1 MSLIYDYLKIN
12 GKGEA
17 GKNSRIEIPPALLK
31 GDYESPARS
40 SKQPF
45 LVFLG
50 SCFVIGIILLSI
62 YKISSTR
69 QELKLSAG
77 QESTAS
83 ITEAVLT
90 SETPVPPAEHEPVEQ
105 AAAGYKSS
113 LPPSVDINQ
122 SFQTATQEI
131 VQVFPEPEVHKPS
144 AVTQEMDGRMSQKV
158 ETSASADLPAAME
171 SAKPVES
178 PVRQPSPQ
186 SVSRVRV
193 YDSAK
198 LKVATP
204 AKGEKYY
211 QAGLQAQ
218 QGGDLRTAEIFYKKA
233 FADSPDHLNSMINLS
248 AIYVQQER
256 YRDAEEILWVILG
269 VDKSN
274 SKALVNL
281 GVINLYQG
289 RNVKAEGYF
298 LKALQAN
305 PREENGLVNLAYLAE
320 QKKDYAAAEM
330 YYKQILQI
338 TPDNLEVL
346 LAYAYMLEQQY
357 RYPEALVVY
366 KDSLD
371 LDAMRNN
378 KELFARVL
386 ERRNQLARD
395 VRDSRQ

>member
-12 GKGEA
+12 GEGDA
-17 GKNSRIEIPPALLK
+17 GKYAKIEIPPALLK
-31 GDYESPARS
+31 GDDESPARFN
-40 SKQPF
+40 KQP
-45 LVFLG
+45 LLILLG
-50 SCFVIGIILLSI
+50 SCFVIGILILSL
-62 YKISSTR
+62 YKINSTR
-69 QELKLSAG
+69 QELQVLVEPTTSPANQQTVQT
-77 QESTAS
+77 QESVPVQA
-83 ITEAVLT
+83 EAA
-90 SETPVPPAEHEPVEQ
+90 PAAR
-105 AAAGYKSS
+105 AADRLDGS
-113 LPPSVDINQ
+113 LPSPVD
-122 SFQTATQEI
+122 SSKPRRTATEEVI
-131 VQVFPEPEVHKPS
+131 QVFPEPIVYEPP
-144 AVTQEMDGRMSQKV
+144 AVTQEIIRILPPAEKTVATEQK
-158 ETSASADLPAAME
+158 TIKP

-178 PVRQPSPQ
+178 SARQPSPQ

-193 YDSAK
+193 YDPAK
-198 LKVATP
+198 LKIATP
-204 AKGEKYY
+204 AKSQKYY

-218 QGGDLRTAEIFYKKA
+218 QGGDLRIAEIFYQKA
-233 FADSPDHLNSMINLS
+233 LADSPDHLNSMINLS

-256 YRDAEEILWVILG
+256 FREAEEILWVILG

-338 TPDNLEVL
+338 TPANLEVL

>member
-12 GKGEA
+12 GEGYA
-17 GKNSRIEIPPALLK
+17 GKNAKIEIPPALLK
-31 GDYESPARS
+31 GDDESPARS
-40 SKQPF
+40 NRQPF

-50 SCFVIGIILLSI
+50 SCFVIGILILSL
-62 YKISSTR
+62 YKVNSTR
-69 QELKLSAG
+69 QALLVPVEPKTSPLNQQTVQT
-77 QESTAS
+77 QE
-83 ITEAVLT
+83 
-90 SETPVPPAEHEPVEQ
+90 PVPVQAEVTPADQ
-105 AAAGYKSS
+105 AADRLDGS
-113 LPPSVDINQ
+113 LPSSVD
-122 SFQTATQEI
+122 SSKPRRTATEGVI
-131 VQVFPEPEVHKPS
+131 QVFPEPIVYEPP
-144 AVTQEMDGRMSQKV
+144 AITQEIVRIHP
-158 ETSASADLPAAME
+158 PAEKIVATE
-171 SAKPVES
+171 EKTIKPTAKPAKS
-178 PVRQPSPQ
+178 PARQPSPQ

-193 YDSAK
+193 YDPAK
-198 LKVATP
+198 LKIATP
-204 AKGEKYY
+204 AKSKKYY

-218 QGGDLRTAEIFYKKA
+218 QGGDLRIAEIFYKKA
-233 FADSPDHLNSMINLS
+233 LADFPDHLNSMINLS

-330 YYKQILQI
+330 YYKQLLQI
-338 TPDNLEVL
+338 SPANLEVL

-378 KELFARVL
+378 KELFAKVL
-386 ERRNQLARD
+386 ERRNQIASE
-395 VRDSRQ
+395 VRNSRQ